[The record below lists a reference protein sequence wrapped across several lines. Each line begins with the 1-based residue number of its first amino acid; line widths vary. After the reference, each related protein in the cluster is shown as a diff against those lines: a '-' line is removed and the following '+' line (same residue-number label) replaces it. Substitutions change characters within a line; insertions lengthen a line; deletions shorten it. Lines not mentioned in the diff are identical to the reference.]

1 MIKQNENF
9 WNEYY
14 ALVDVKDRNK
24 VLTLTKKMSESKP
37 GLLQESKF
45 ELKDRLNGDIEVWI
59 YKTDAFDYE
68 TKRIIF
74 NFINALNKFH

>member
-14 ALVDVKDRNK
+14 ALVDVKYRNK

-59 YKTDAFDYE
+59 RKPDAFDYE

>member
-24 VLTLTKKMSESKP
+24 ILTLTKKMSESKP

-45 ELKDRLNGDIEVWI
+45 ELKDRLNGDVEVWI

-74 NFINALNKFH
+74 NFINALNKFY

>member
-1 MIKQNENF
+1 MIKPNLNF
-9 WNEYY
+9 HNEYY
-14 ALVDVKDRNK
+14 ALVDVKDREK
-24 VLTLTKKMSESKP
+24 LLSLTKKMSESKP

-59 YKTDAFDYE
+59 RKTDAFDYE

>member
-1 MIKQNENF
+1 MIKPNLNF
-9 WNEYY
+9 YNEYY
-14 ALVDVKDRNK
+14 ALIDVKDREK
-24 VLTLTKKMSESKP
+24 LISLTNKMSESKP

-59 YKTDAFDYE
+59 SNTAAFDYA

-74 NFINALNKFH
+74 NFINALNKFY

>member
-1 MIKQNENF
+1 MIKPNENA

-14 ALVDVKDRNK
+14 ALVDVKDREK
-24 VLTLTKKMSESKP
+24 ILALTKKMSESKP
-37 GLLQESKF
+37 GLLQQAKF

-59 YKTDAFDYE
+59 NNTSAFDYS

-74 NFINALNKFH
+74 NYINALNKFY

>member
-1 MIKQNENF
+1 MIKPNLNF
-9 WNEYY
+9 YNEYY

-24 VLTLTKKMSESKP
+24 ILALTKKMSESKP

-59 YKTDAFDYE
+59 NNTDAFDYE

-74 NFINALNKFH
+74 NFVNALNKFH

>member
-1 MIKQNENF
+1 MIKPNLNF
-9 WNEYY
+9 YNEYY

-24 VLTLTKKMSESKP
+24 ILALTKKMSESKP

-45 ELKDRLNGDIEVWI
+45 ALKDRLNGDIEVWI
-59 YKTDAFDYE
+59 NNTDAFDYE

-74 NFINALNKFH
+74 NFVNALNKFH

>member
-1 MIKQNENF
+1 MIKPNLNF
-9 WNEYY
+9 YNEYY
-14 ALVDVKDRNK
+14 ALVDVKDREK
-24 VLTLTKKMSESKP
+24 LISLTKKMSESKP

-59 YKTDAFDYE
+59 SNTSAFDYA

-74 NFINALNKFH
+74 NFINELNKFH

>member
-24 VLTLTKKMSESKP
+24 ILTLTKKMSESKP

-45 ELKDRLNGDIEVWI
+45 ELKDRLNGEIEVWI

>member
-1 MIKQNENF
+1 MIKPNLNF
-9 WNEYY
+9 YNEYY
-14 ALVDVKDRNK
+14 ALVDVKDREK
-24 VLTLTKKMSESKP
+24 LISLTKKMSESKP

-59 YKTDAFDYE
+59 SNTPAFDYA

-74 NFINALNKFH
+74 NFINTLNKFY

>member
-24 VLTLTKKMSESKP
+24 ILTLTKKMSESTKP
-37 GLLQESKF
+37 FQTTKLAI
-45 ELKDRLNGDIEVWI
+45 RLDI
-59 YKTDAFDYE
+59 
-68 TKRIIF
+68 
-74 NFINALNKFH
+74 

>member
-24 VLTLTKKMSESKP
+24 ILTLTKKMSESKP